1 MGLFDGQGMGSAPET
16 LGDMFRGVGR
26 GIGTGLIDP
35 YMEGKGFTSK
45 ENQIL
50 NAMKGVDLTSAE
62 SVSDTFNRI
71 MAIDPQ
77 AAAEFQAQVMPM
89 LKQNQDAQ
97 AAAAS
102 RNDPGTFRKSLNT
115 GSLIL
120 GCNLDEDTPG
130 GLTKEE
136 CRTEPL
142 AIVHDYKRQDVWE
155 GGSAEA
161 LVDDMVLVQGE
172 GAASIEDGARFE
184 QLLEILPQIYTGWG
198 AETVLLAN
206 KWGAMMG
213 MDSFTENAGQMEL
226 FAAGGMEQALKYI
239 SQTKGAVSD
248 REFEAFR
255 ASAPG
260 LDRTEAGN
268 RLMLQTAQA
277 YAVWREKKA
286 AEQNRWI
293 AEQRAQGK
301 VPLLEEW
308 SAHLLEWANKPENI
322 LHLPTDVEIEAT
334 LKTLTS
340 DDTQE
345 QLQVDVDDLSSLSDE
360 ELINSLSK

>member
-1 MGLFDGQGMGSAPET
+1 MGLFDGQGMGNAPES
-16 LGDMFRGVGR
+16 LGDMYRGVAR
-26 GIGTGLIDP
+26 GIGTGMIDP
-35 YMEGKGFTSK
+35 YMEGKGYTSK

-50 NAMKGVDLTSAE
+50 NIMKGVDLTSAE

-71 MAIDPQ
+71 MQIDPQ
-77 AAAEFQAQVMPM
+77 SAAEFQKQVMPM
-89 LKQNQDAQ
+89 LESNQ
-97 AAAAS
+97 AAQSAAAT

-115 GSLIL
+115 AALIL
-120 GCNLDEDTPG
+120 GCDLDTDS
-130 GLTKEE
+130 E
-136 CRTEPL
+136 CRTKAYEL
-142 AIVHDYKRQDVWE
+142 VKDYKRQDVWE

-161 LVDDMVLVQGE
+161 LVDDMVLVQEE
-172 GAASIEDGARFE
+172 GAKSLEDGGRFE
-184 QLLEILPQIYTGWG
+184 QLLEILPQIYTGWN
-198 AETVLLAN
+198 ADTVLLAN
-206 KWGAMMG
+206 KIGATMG
-213 MDSFTENAGQMEL
+213 IASATENAGQMEL

-277 YAVWREKKA
+277 YATFRQNKA
-286 AEQNRWI
+286 AEQNRWVK
-293 AEQRAQGK
+293 EQRAQGK

-345 QLQVDVDDLSSLSDE
+345 RLQVDVDDLSQLSDE
-360 ELINSLSK
+360 ELLNSLNAAQ

>member
-1 MGLFDGQGMGSAPET
+1 MGLFDGQGMNEAPAS
-16 LGDMFRGVGR
+16 LNDMYRGVGR
-26 GIGTGLIDP
+26 SINRGLVDP
-35 YMEGKGFTSK
+35 LMESKGFISK
-45 ENQIL
+45 ENQVL
-50 NAMKGVDLTSAE
+50 KVMKGVDLTDPK
-62 SVSDTFNRI
+62 SVSDTFSKI

-77 AAAEFQAQVMPM
+77 AAAEFQTQVMPM
-89 LKQNQDAQ
+89 LKQNQDAA

-102 RNDPGTFRKSLNT
+102 SNQPGTFRQSLDT
-115 GSLIL
+115 AALIL
-120 GCNLDEDTPG
+120 GCDLNNDA
-130 GLTKEE
+130 E
-136 CRTEPL
+136 CRKNAYEL
-142 AIVHDYKRQDVWE
+142 VKDYKRQDVWE

-161 LVDDMVLVQGE
+161 LVDDMVLVQEE
-172 GAASIEDGARFE
+172 GAKSLEDGGRFE

-198 AETVLLAN
+198 ADTVLLAN
-206 KWGAMMG
+206 KIGATMG
-213 MDSFTENAGQMEL
+213 IASATENAGQMEL

-277 YAVWREKKA
+277 YATFRRNKA
-286 AEQNRWI
+286 AEQNRWVK
-293 AEQRAQGK
+293 AQRAEGK

-340 DDTQE
+340 DETQE
-345 QLQVDVDDLSSLSDE
+345 QLQVNVDDLSQLSDE
-360 ELINSLSK
+360 DLINSLSN

>member
-1 MGLFDGQGMGSAPET
+1 MGLFDGQGMGNAPES
-16 LGDMFRGVGR
+16 LGDMYRGVAR
-26 GIGTGLIDP
+26 GIGTGMIDP
-35 YMEGKGFTSK
+35 YMEGKGYTSK

-50 NAMKGVDLTSAE
+50 NIMKGVDLTSAE

-71 MAIDPQ
+71 MQIDPQ
-77 AAAEFQAQVMPM
+77 SAAEFQKQVMPM
-89 LKQNQDAQ
+89 LESNQ
-97 AAAAS
+97 AAQSAAAT

-120 GCNLDEDTPG
+120 GCSLDEDTPG

-136 CRTEPL
+136 CRTESL

-161 LVDDMVLVQGE
+161 LVDDMVLVQEE
-172 GAASIEDGARFE
+172 GAKSLEDGGRFE
-184 QLLEILPQIYTGWG
+184 QLLEILPQIYTGWN

-206 KWGAMMG
+206 KIGATMG
-213 MDSFTENAGQMEL
+213 IASATENAGQMEL

-277 YAVWREKKA
+277 YATFRQKKA
-286 AEQNRWI
+286 AEQNRWVK
-293 AEQRAQGK
+293 EQRAQGK

-340 DDTQE
+340 DETQE
-345 QLQVDVDDLSSLSDE
+345 QLQVNVDDLSQLSDE
-360 ELINSLSK
+360 ELIQSLQ

>member
-16 LGDMFRGVGR
+16 LGDMYRGVGR

-50 NAMKGVDLTSAE
+50 NAMKGVDLTSVE

-77 AAAEFQAQVMPM
+77 AAAEFQKQVMPM
-89 LKQNQDAQ
+89 LEQNQ
-97 AAAAS
+97 AAARLAATS
-102 RNDPGTFRKSLNT
+102 NDPGTFRKSLNT
-115 GSLIL
+115 AALIL
-120 GCNLDEDTPG
+120 GCDLDNDAD
-130 GLTKEE
+130 
-136 CRTEPL
+136 CRKNAYEL
-142 AIVHDYKRQDVWE
+142 VKDYKRQDVWE

-161 LVDDMVLVQGE
+161 LVDDLVSVQEE
-172 GAASIEDGARFE
+172 GAKSLEDSGRFE
-184 QLLEILPQIYTGWG
+184 QLLEILPQIYTGWN

-206 KWGAMMG
+206 KIGATLG
-213 MDSFTENAGQMEL
+213 IPSATENAGQLEL

-239 SQTKGAVSD
+239 EQTKGAVSD

-277 YAVWREKKA
+277 YADFRRKKA
-286 AEQNRWI
+286 AEQNRWV
-293 AEQRAQGK
+293 AEQRAEGK

-322 LHLPTDVEIEAT
+322 LHLPTDVEIQAT
-334 LKTLTS
+334 LDTLPS
-340 DDTQE
+340 DETQE
-345 QLQVDVDDLSSLSDE
+345 QLQVDVDALSSLSDE

>member
-1 MGLFDGQGMGSAPET
+1 MGLFDGQGMGNAPES
-16 LGDMFRGVGR
+16 LGDMYRGVGR
-26 GIGTGLIDP
+26 GVGTGMIDP

-45 ENQIL
+45 ENQVLAI
-50 NAMKGVDLTSAE
+50 MKGVDLTNPE
-62 SVSDTFNRI
+62 SVSDTFSKI

-77 AAAEFQAQVMPM
+77 AAAEFQTQVMPL
-89 LKQNQDAQ
+89 LKQNQDA
-97 AAAAS
+97 AAAAATS
-102 RNDPGTFRKSLNT
+102 NQPGTFRQSLDT
-115 GSLIL
+115 AALIL
-120 GCNLDEDTPG
+120 GCDLDTDA
-130 GLTKEE
+130 E
-136 CRTEPL
+136 CRTNAYEL
-142 AIVHDYKRQDVWE
+142 VKDYKRQDVWE

-161 LVDDMVLVQGE
+161 LVDDMVLVQEE
-172 GAASIEDGARFE
+172 GAKSLEDGGRFE

-198 AETVLLAN
+198 ADTVLLAN
-206 KWGAMMG
+206 KIGATMG
-213 MDSFTENAGQMEL
+213 IASATENAGQMEL

-277 YAVWREKKA
+277 YATFRRNKA
-286 AEQNRWI
+286 AEQNRWVK
-293 AEQRAQGK
+293 AQRAEGK

-322 LHLPTDVEIEAT
+322 LHLPTDVEIEDT

-340 DDTQE
+340 DETQE
-345 QLQVDVDDLSSLSDE
+345 QLQVNVDDLTSLSDE
-360 ELINSLSK
+360 ELINSMGQ